1 MSMPPP
7 QGAFCQLPVESVL
20 STNSGPDPVPGM
32 RDTAVDHT
40 DEDSVLRADILMR
53 KIENQQIQVFH
64 RVCQAVTQAE
74 SKMSGNGRGGVG
86 EGAILK

>member
-1 MSMPPP
+1 M
-7 QGAFCQLPVESVL
+7 
-20 STNSGPDPVPGM
+20 
-32 RDTAVDHT
+32 DHT

-74 SKMSGNGRGGVG
+74 SKMSGNGRRGVG